1 MKNGNHQADYVLA
14 ACGIVPV
21 VWLALLAAPDLS
33 GGLFAVIE
41 RFPKAIGHPFHITIC
56 ADSIKTV
63 IVSLLAYG
71 LGIGIYCST
80 RMAPPSGGMP
90 RQSIKNTVSGNLGQ
104 TS

>member
-41 RFPKAIGHPFHITIC
+41 RFQIGRAH
-56 ADSIKTV
+56 V
-63 IVSLLAYG
+63 
-71 LGIGIYCST
+71 
-80 RMAPPSGGMP
+80 
-90 RQSIKNTVSGNLGQ
+90 
-104 TS
+104 

>member
-41 RFPKAIGHPFHITIC
+41 RFPKAIGHPFHNLRRQHKNGHC
-56 ADSIKTV
+56 FSACLWPGDWD
-63 IVSLLAYG
+63 LLLHAQELPQG
-71 LGIGIYCST
+71 RRTWLRRLGECQGS
-80 RMAPPSGGMP
+80 
-90 RQSIKNTVSGNLGQ
+90 Q
-104 TS
+104 

>member
-33 GGLFAVIE
+33 DGLFAVME
-41 RFPKAIGHPFHITIC
+41 RFPKAVEHPFHITVC
-56 ADSIKTV
+56 TDSIKAV
-63 IVSLLAYG
+63 LISLLAYG

-80 RMAPPSGGMP
+80 RRNYRRGEEHGSA
-90 RQSIKNTVSGNLGQ
+90 VWGNAKAVNKK
-104 TS
+104 